1 MSKTLRSKR
10 GFTLV
15 ELLVVI
21 AIIGVLVALLLPAV
35 QAAREAARRMSCSNN
50 VKNIVL
56 AMHNYAE
63 QNKQFP
69 IGSHA
74 LLNNAGYDKSWT
86 VGLFPFIE
94 QGNLYNQWNQAA
106 GWSVNQNLMSP
117 AGVPLIIPIYRC
129 PSSPLAKSISSPKVM
144 IVNYVGVAG
153 ATDGTKSSQA
163 GSFTGTNVFTV
174 AGTRFTD
181 GGTSGIMAANGM
193 FHPESQTSFG
203 DLSGDGTSNT
213 IFIGEQSDFMV
224 QISGSTRTQKPDG
237 HASYPSGGFAGST
250 QQVIPGAGTFSGYA
264 HSITT
269 IRHPV
274 NYKTWDTNQGTGDGG
289 WNCGIQSAHGGGS
302 MVGWGD
308 GRVAFVNENMDVVML
323 FRAASRD
330 DGLPV
335 QLPDR

>member
-1 MSKTLRSKR
+1 MSQPCRKTR

-69 IGSHA
+69 IGSHSTIGGA
-74 LLNNAGYDKSWT
+74 FDKSWT

-94 QGNLYNQWNQAA
+94 QGNLYNQWQQAQPWTTNA
-106 GWSVNQNLMSP
+106 NLMGT
-117 AGVPLIIPIYRC
+117 ATTALQIPIYRC
-129 PSSPLAKSISSPKVM
+129 PSSPLAKTVTLSSPAIKIMV
-144 IVNYVGVAG
+144 VNYVGIAG
-153 ATDGTKSSQA
+153 ATDSGASSGTFSTPFPVANTRYSSATQ
-163 GSFTGTNVFTV
+163 
-174 AGTRFTD
+174 
-181 GGTSGIMAANGM
+181 GIMSANGM

-213 IFIGEQSDFMV
+213 MFVGEQSDFMYS
-224 QISGSTRTQKPDG
+224 ISGSVRTQQPNG
-237 HASYPSGGFAGST
+237 HASYPNGGFAGST
-250 QQVIPGAGTFSGYA
+250 VQAIPGGSPAFSGNA
-264 HSITT
+264 ASITT

-274 NYKTWDTNQGTGDGG
+274 NYKTHDSAKGTGDGG
-289 WNCGIQSAHGGGS
+289 YNVGIQSAHGGGS

-308 GRVAFVNENMDVVML
+308 GRVSFVNENMDIVML
-323 FRAASRD
+323 FRACSRD
-330 DGLPV
+330 DGSPV